1 MKTKQKRAK
10 NVVHFGDWTLELRSS
25 KKYMI
30 ISLARSKIIK
40 KTIPVTKFHAEKDPA
55 ISVPKATNTLR
66 KATQNNR
73 QN

>member
-1 MKTKQKRAK
+1 
-10 NVVHFGDWTLELRSS
+10 
-25 KKYMI
+25 MI

-40 KTIPVTKFHAEKDPA
+40 KTIPVTKFHAERHPA